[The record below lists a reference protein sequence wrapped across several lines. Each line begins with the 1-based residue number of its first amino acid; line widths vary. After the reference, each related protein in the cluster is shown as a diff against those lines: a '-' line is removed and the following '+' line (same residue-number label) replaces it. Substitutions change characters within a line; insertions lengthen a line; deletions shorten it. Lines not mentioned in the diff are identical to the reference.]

1 MGEISRA
8 ALFGKLNSVA
18 YKAIEAATVFCKL
31 RGNPYVELAHWFH
44 QLLQLQDS
52 DLHRIIRQFNVEP
65 ARLARD
71 LTDALDRLPRG
82 STSITDL
89 SSHVEEAVE
98 RGWVYGSLMFGESQ
112 VRTGYLVLGIL
123 KTPSLRHALLG
134 LSSEFDK
141 VKAEALSERFD
152 EYVGDSP
159 ENALTASDGFNAGSV
174 PGEAS
179 GAMAPSAMGKQE
191 ALKRFTVDLTEQ
203 ARSGK
208 LDPIVGRDEEIRQLV
223 DILMRRRQNN
233 PILTGEAGVGKTAV
247 VEGFALRIVAGDVPP
262 SLKDVELRSLDVGLL
277 QAGASMKGEFE
288 QRLRQVIEDVQ
299 ASPKPIILFIDEAHT
314 LVGAGGAAGTG
325 DAANL
330 LKPALARGT
339 LRTVAATT
347 WAEYKKHIE
356 KDPAL
361 TRRFQVV
368 QVAEPSE
375 DKALLMMRGVASTME
390 QHHQVQ
396 ILDEALEA
404 SVKLSHRYIPA
415 RQLPDKSVSLLD
427 TACARVAISLHAVPA
442 EVDDSRRRIEAL
454 ETELQIIAREHAI
467 GVVIGNRQTH
477 SESLLSAERERLA
490 ELESRWAEEKNLVD
504 ELLATR
510 ATLRERVGVVDSDD
524 ASEASDN
531 ESHDLRAKLVD
542 LQQRLSALQ
551 GENPLILPT
560 VDYQAVASVVADW
573 TGIPVGR
580 MARNELETVLNLDQH
595 LKKRIIG
602 QDHAL
607 QMIAKRI
614 QTSRAGLDNPSKPI
628 GVFMLAGT
636 SGVGKTETALALAE
650 AMYGGEQNVIT
661 INMSEFQEA
670 HTVST
675 LKGAPPGYIGYGE
688 GGVLTE
694 AVRRKPYSVVLL
706 DEVEK
711 AHPDVHEIFFQ
722 VFDKGVME
730 DGEGRVID
738 FKNTLILL
746 TTNAGTELI
755 ADVCKDP
762 QNVPEPEEIAKALR
776 QPLLEIF
783 PPALLGR
790 LVTIPYY
797 PLSDE
802 MLKAITRLQLNRIK
816 KRVESTHKVAFD
828 YDDAVIDLIV
838 SRCTETESGGRMID
852 TILTNSLLPDMS
864 REFLTRMLEGKA
876 MAGVRISAVDN
887 ELQYDFSD
895 AA

>member
-1 MGEISRA
+1 
-8 ALFGKLNSVA
+8 
-18 YKAIEAATVFCKL
+18 
-31 RGNPYVELAHWFH
+31 
-44 QLLQLQDS
+44 
-52 DLHRIIRQFNVEP
+52 
-65 ARLARD
+65 
-71 LTDALDRLPRG
+71 
-82 STSITDL
+82 
-89 SSHVEEAVE
+89 
-98 RGWVYGSLMFGESQ
+98 
-112 VRTGYLVLGIL
+112 
-123 KTPSLRHALLG
+123 
-134 LSSEFDK
+134 
-141 VKAEALSERFD
+141 
-152 EYVGDSP
+152 
-159 ENALTASDGFNAGSV
+159 
-174 PGEAS
+174 
-179 GAMAPSAMGKQE
+179 
-191 ALKRFTVDLTEQ
+191 
-203 ARSGK
+203 
-208 LDPIVGRDEEIRQLV
+208 
-223 DILMRRRQNN
+223 
-233 PILTGEAGVGKTAV
+233 
-247 VEGFALRIVAGDVPP
+247 
-262 SLKDVELRSLDVGLL
+262 
-277 QAGASMKGEFE
+277 
-288 QRLRQVIEDVQ
+288 
-299 ASPKPIILFIDEAHT
+299 
-314 LVGAGGAAGTG
+314 
-325 DAANL
+325 
-330 LKPALARGT
+330 
-339 LRTVAATT
+339 
-347 WAEYKKHIE
+347 
-356 KDPAL
+356 
-361 TRRFQVV
+361 
-368 QVAEPSE
+368 
-375 DKALLMMRGVASTME
+375 
-390 QHHQVQ
+390 
-396 ILDEALEA
+396 
-404 SVKLSHRYIPA
+404 
-415 RQLPDKSVSLLD
+415 PDKSVSLLD

-454 ETELQIIAREHAI
+454 ETELQIIAREQAI
-467 GVVIGNRQTH
+467 GIAIGTRQSN
-477 SESLLSAERERLA
+477 SEALLSSERERLA
-490 ELESRWAEEKNLVD
+490 TLENRWAEEKALVD

-510 ATLRERVGVVDSDD
+510 ATLREKAGVVDSG
-524 ASEASDN
+524 SD
-531 ESHDLRAKLVD
+531 ELRLQLID
-542 LQQRLSALQ
+542 LQQRLTALQ
-551 GENPLILPT
+551 GETPLILPT

-755 ADVCKDP
+755 SQVCKDP
-762 QNVPEPEEIAKALR
+762 ANIPEPEEIAKALR

-816 KRVESTHKVAFD
+816 KRVENTHKVAFE
-828 YDDAVIDLIV
+828 YDDAVVDLIV

-876 MAGVRISAVDN
+876 LAGVRISSRDN
-887 ELQYDFSD
+887 ELHYDFSD
-895 AA
+895 TE